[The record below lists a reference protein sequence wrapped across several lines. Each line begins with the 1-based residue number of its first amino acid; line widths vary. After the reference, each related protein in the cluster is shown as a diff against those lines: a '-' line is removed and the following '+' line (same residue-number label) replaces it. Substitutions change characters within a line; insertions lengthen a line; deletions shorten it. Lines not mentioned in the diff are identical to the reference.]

1 VVLPSGTVTFLFT
14 DIEGSTL
21 LLQEL
26 GPDGYGRE
34 LAAHR
39 SVVRDA
45 FAAHGGVEVEIQGD
59 AFFVAFSRAS
69 DALAAATRARDGL
82 AGTAIR
88 VRMGVHTGEPLLSD
102 QGYVGIDVHRAAR
115 IAAAGHGGQILV
127 STTTR
132 DLAPDVE
139 LLDLGE
145 YRLKDLTR
153 AERLFQL
160 GEGDFPPL
168 KSLNRTNL
176 PVAAW
181 PLIGRERELEAIR
194 GHVAAGTRL
203 LTLTGP
209 GGSGKTRLA
218 LQAAAELADDF
229 RDGVFFVALAPLRD
243 VAAVHAAVA
252 QALELQPDDDVVA
265 RLAAS
270 RLLLVIDNAEHLA
283 GVERV
288 VGELLVGDVV
298 ALVTSRA
305 PLHLAAERELAVDP
319 LPQDAAVELF
329 VTRAAAAGRA
339 VMPDGVVVELCRRL
353 DNLPLA
359 LELAAART
367 KLLSPNAMLERL
379 DAALPLLRG
388 GARDLPER
396 QQTLRATI
404 AWSHDLLDEAERA
417 TFRRLSVFR
426 GTCGIDTAEAVAG
439 TGFEEL
445 ASLVD
450 KSLLKP
456 IGDDRFLMLETLREF
471 AREQLEQAGE
481 ATQYSFRHARH
492 YLARLE
498 EIDPVLRGP
507 RTAEFL
513 AWFDDEEDNLRAALD
528 RLLAE
533 QPVDAARFGLLLA
546 SYWTARGRLVEGRTR
561 FRALSELDGLSDEL
575 RGRVLQR
582 LAEFAMWVND
592 FEECVPI
599 AKESVELAEAAGD
612 HVTVA
617 NALVMLGWA
626 ADRQHDAA
634 LAVSYGERA
643 AAEAALSGDFR
654 VAVRCAGE
662 LGVFLTGAGRLDD
675 ARSMLQTS
683 IDGFRE
689 LGDRSNVAIELAN
702 VAAIDYLLG
711 DFESA
716 HAGFEAAIET
726 LRALGTTISL
736 GDLLTES
743 GYVLLALGRLR
754 EARERAVETLELA
767 MQTAQIRIATHALVT
782 VALSSVDA
790 DPEQAARLLGAAA
803 EHRRRDDI
811 SPEQQYAELERAE
824 TVRLVSS
831 LGADAFAARQKA
843 GALLS
848 LDDAA
853 QLALELAALS
863 VD

>member
-14 DIEGSTL
+14 DIEGSTRL
-21 LLQEL
+21 LHER
-26 GPDGYGRE
+26 GSEGYARE

-39 SVVRDA
+39 AVLRAA
-45 FAAHGGVEVEIQGD
+45 FAAHDGVEVETQGD
-59 AFFVAFSRAS
+59 AFFVAFPRAS
-69 DALAAATRARDGL
+69 DALAAAVRGREGL
-82 AGTAIR
+82 LGTAIR
-88 VRMGVHTGEPLLSD
+88 VRMGVHTGEPLVTGD
-102 QGYVGIDVHRAAR
+102 GYVGIDVHRAAR

-127 STTTR
+127 SAATR
-132 DLAPDVE
+132 DLAPDAE

-218 LQAAAELADDF
+218 LQAAADLADDF
-229 RDGVFFVALAPLRD
+229 SDGVFFVALAPLRD

-270 RLLLVIDNAEHLA
+270 RLLLVLDNAEHLA

-329 VTRAAAAGRA
+329 VTRAAAVGRL
-339 VMPDGVVVELCRRL
+339 VVPEGVVVELCRRL

-404 AWSHDLLDEAERA
+404 AWSHDLLEETERA
-417 TFRRLSVFR
+417 AFRRLSVFR
-426 GTCGIDTAEAVAG
+426 GTCGIDAAEAVADA
-439 TGFEEL
+439 GFDEL

-456 IGDDRFLMLETLREF
+456 VGDDRFLMLETLREF

-481 ATQYSFRHARH
+481 ATQYTLRHARH
-492 YLARLE
+492 YLNRLE

-513 AWFDDEEDNLRAALD
+513 AWFDEEEDNLRAALD
-528 RLLAE
+528 RLLAHDVIE
-533 QPVDAARFGLLLA
+533 AARLA
-546 SYWTARGRLVEGRTR
+546 VFLSSYWTARGRFLEGQDRL
-561 FRALSELDGLSDEL
+561 RALDGRDELPDGL
-575 RGRVLQR
+575 RARVLQR
-582 LAEFAMWVND
+582 LADHSGRLDDLDECTRAAEKSFA
-592 FEECVPI
+592 
-599 AKESVELAEAAGD
+599 LASGVGD
-612 HVTVA
+612 HATA
-617 NALVMLGWA
+617 ADALLELGWVA
-626 ADRQHDAA
+626 HLQLDAPRA
-634 LAVSYGERA
+634 IAYGERA
-643 AAEAALSGDFR
+643 VTEASLAGERRL
-654 VAVRCAGE
+654 VIRCAAQV
-662 LGVFLTGAGRLDD
+662 GVYLTGARRFAD
-675 ARSMLQTS
+675 ARPVLQQAV
-683 IDGFRE
+683 DGFRE
-689 LGDRSNVAIELAN
+689 LGDRTNEAIVLENLG
-702 VAAIDYLLG
+702 VIDYRLG
-711 DFESA
+711 DYEQA
-716 HAGFEAAIET
+716 HAGVEAAIEM
-726 LRALGTTISL
+726 LRSVGQIDLAEGLRISA
-736 GDLLTES
+736 
-743 GYVLLALGRLR
+743 YALLALGRRR
-754 EARERAVETLELA
+754 EARERAVEALDLA
-767 MQTAQIRIATHALVT
+767 IEIAQIRVSTGALAAIALTSAE
-782 VALSSVDA
+782 A
-790 DPEQAARLLGAAA
+790 DPDRAARLLGAVA
-803 EHRRRDDI
+803 ELRRRSDI
-811 SPEQQYAELERAE
+811 VPEREDVELEQLESGHIVAALGE
-824 TVRLVSS
+824 EAYALAHATGAS
-831 LGADAFAARQKA
+831 LSFVDAT
-843 GALLS
+843 
-848 LDDAA
+848 
-853 QLALELAALS
+853 QLARELATLA